1 MTTLIVRATD
11 SCPYTGLFVNRCSIP
26 SNERP
31 PWANANSPHDYGNH
45 EKLEG
50 KKLPTVNPSRKPPPH
65 QSLTATKQTH
75 DTAKESLVCIE
86 LEDVRDEKH
95 NSENDVDIVV
105 QFLIS
110 CILKPTIKTPR
121 DIAIARPC
129 VPQKTR
135 RLDHTVTLTV
145 TRLAP
150 VPNRATDIALLCTVY
165 RTDRIYRTPYEEL
178 SFPHLN

>member
-11 SCPYTGLFVNRCSIP
+11 TCPCTDLFVNRCSIP
-26 SNERP
+26 SSESP
-31 PWANANSPHDYGNH
+31 PWANVNSPHDYGNH

-50 KKLPTVNPSRKPPPH
+50 QKLPPVSPSRKPPPRH
-65 QSLTATKQTH
+65 SLTATKQTH
-75 DTAKESLVCIE
+75 DTTRESLVCIE
-86 LEDVRDEKH
+86 FEDVRDEKH
-95 NSENDVDIVV
+95 NSENDVEIVV

-121 DIAIARPC
+121 DIARARPC

-135 RLDHTVTLTV
+135 RLDHTVTLPV

-150 VPNRATDIALLCTVY
+150 VPNRAMDIALLYTVY
-165 RTDRIYRTPYEEL
+165 RMDRIYRTPYEEL
-178 SFPHLN
+178 TFPHLN